1 MGASMKGFEWDPEKN
16 IANRRKHG
24 LSFEEA
30 ALIFDGP
37 MLTAPDQSTGEV
49 RDKSFGLLGG
59 MVVVCVIHT
68 ERNGKIRII
77 SARKATASER
87 KQFDVHLKKALG

>member
-1 MGASMKGFEWDPEKN
+1 MKGFEWDPEKN

-24 LSFEEA
+24 LSFDEA

-37 MLTAPDQSTGEV
+37 VLTAPDHSTGEV

-59 MVVVCVIHT
+59 MVVVCVVHT
-68 ERNGKIRII
+68 ERSGRIRII

>member
-1 MGASMKGFEWDPEKN
+1 MEGFEWDPEKN
-16 IANRRKHG
+16 IINVRKHG

-30 ALIFDGP
+30 ASIFDGP
-37 MLTAPDQSTGEV
+37 VLTGPDDSAGEV
-49 RDKSFGLLGG
+49 REKSFGLLGG

-77 SARKATASER
+77 SARKATATER
-87 KQFDVHLKKALG
+87 KYFDAYLKKSLS